1 MLTESSLSVFQWV
14 CVSFGRFIV
23 GGRWPVPEPI
33 PPDLLAVWFICS
45 LLIRIGGKLPK
56 HCFHSH
62 MAFFGVLSSL
72 RTWALIA
79 ANSSFARCL
88 IDSQAVASINQKRS
102 KIISRSLGMLRF
114 NWLAAGR
121 QARLL
126 RRQTVKVELLF
137 CVMSATGVSLFLFS
151 TPHTS
156 FRSIPHLFSLAFCI
170 LCLMHC
176 CSGHHLVNEV
186 PLCFNWHW
194 WLCVCDVPFL
204 LAPSELSLMASCGK
218 LS

>member
-88 IDSQAVASINQKRS
+88 IDSQAVASINQKKKQNHQQEFRHAS
-102 KIISRSLGMLRF
+102 IQLTCCWAPGKIAPKTDSQSWAAVLRHVCH
-114 NWLAAGR
+114 GR
-121 QARLL
+121 QSLPVFYSSYFFSIHSASVLARILHSLSYALL
-126 RRQTVKVELLF
+126 LW
-137 CVMSATGVSLFLFS
+137 
-151 TPHTS
+151 PS
-156 FRSIPHLFSLAFCI
+156 F
-170 LCLMHC
+170 
-176 CSGHHLVNEV
+176 G
-186 PLCFNWHW
+186 
-194 WLCVCDVPFL
+194 
-204 LAPSELSLMASCGK
+204 
-218 LS
+218 